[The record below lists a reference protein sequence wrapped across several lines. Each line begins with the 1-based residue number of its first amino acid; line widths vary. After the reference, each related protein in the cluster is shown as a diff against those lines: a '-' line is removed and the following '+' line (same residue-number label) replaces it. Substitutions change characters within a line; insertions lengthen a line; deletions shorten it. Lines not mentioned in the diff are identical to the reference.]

1 MLCDVV
7 QLLVK
12 LHINIALVSGTL
24 PLEAADVL
32 LYFFLDLSELV
43 RCFVNCCFDFSVDF
57 IVKTLILDCHFIFN
71 FSDLDFYN
79 LISLFDLE
87 VSNLSDKWLDLFS
100 DLLNKFSS
108 LNRVHFLWSLC
119 SH

>member
-1 MLCDVV
+1 MLGDVV

-43 RCFVNCCFDFSVDF
+43 RSFINCCFDFSVDF

-71 FSDLDFYN
+71 FSDLDLYN
-79 LISLFDLE
+79 LISLLDLE
-87 VSNLSDKWLDLFS
+87 VSNLSDKRLDFFS
-100 DLLNKFSS
+100 DLFNKFSS
-108 LNRVHFLWSLC
+108 LDRVHFLRTLSC
-119 SH
+119 H